1 MTIANDWVTV
11 ATLVGA
17 GAVTILARASF
28 VIWGEKLSVPPWFTR
43 SLKYV
48 AAAVL
53 PALVMPEVLFRGIAA
68 GEMLNT
74 YRIAAAVVA
83 LIVAWRSRNLVATLA
98 VGMAALWALQW
109 WRPW

>member
-1 MTIANDWVTV
+1 MTIANDWVTL
-11 ATLVGA
+11 ATLLGA

-28 VIWGEKLSVPPWFTR
+28 VIWGEKLSVPPWFSR
-43 SLKYV
+43 ALKFV

-68 GEMLNT
+68 TEMLNT
-74 YRIAAAVVA
+74 YRIAAAVIA
-83 LIVAWRSRNLVATLA
+83 LIVAWRTRNLLATLA
-98 VGMAALWALQW
+98 AGMVALWALQW

>member
-17 GAVTILARASF
+17 GVVTIVARASF

-53 PALVMPEVLFRGIAA
+53 PALVMPEVLFRGIAS
-68 GEMLNT
+68 GDMVNT
-74 YRIAAAVVA
+74 YRIAAAVIA
-83 LIVAWRSRNLVATLA
+83 LLVAWRTRHLLATLL

-109 WRPW
+109 LKPW